1 MNHHDYWAI
10 AEADIE
16 IQNPVTDRKLR
27 QLDDYCDMRD
37 GLRVLDVGCGKAWLM
52 RKWAEQHDIEGTG
65 LDVNRSFLEFARNH
79 PPKRG
84 QITYLEGAAESLAPA
99 PASYDVALCLGATF
113 ALGGFVQAV
122 EWMVRAVKP
131 GGTVVI
137 GDLSLK
143 HRPAVNTHQHWPLDA
158 TELAAVMQRHG
169 TEVGALISAS
179 DADFERY
186 ASHHRHSTVRWVI
199 QNPNHSDR
207 DEVAEKSS
215 ADWMYYLRTIRP
227 HLGWTILV
235 GHKVG

>member
-27 QLDDYCDMRD
+27 LLDDYCDVRD
-37 GLRVLDVGCGKAWLM
+37 GLKVLDVGCGKAWLM
-52 RKWAEQHDIEGTG
+52 RQWAQRFDIEGTG
-65 LDVNRSFLEFARNH
+65 LDVNRTFLDFARGHSPHHAKLNF
-79 PPKRG
+79 
-84 QITYLEGAAESLAPA
+84 IEGPAEDFAPE

-113 ALGGFVQAV
+113 ALGGFVQTA

-137 GDLSLK
+137 GDLTLK
-143 HRPAVNTHQHWPLDA
+143 HRPVVNTHQHFPLEPV
-158 TELAAVMQRHG
+158 ELAAVMQRHG
-169 TEVGALISAS
+169 TQVGALISAS

-199 QNPNHSDR
+199 QNLGHPDR
-207 DEVAEKSS
+207 EEVADKS
-215 ADWMYYLRTIRP
+215 ANDWNYYLRTIRP

-235 GHKVG
+235 GHKV